1 MKFKVKVLM
10 LLVSMLFSALGASAQ
25 IEEGVYIFMMSEN
38 GFFNIDDTYNAYDRE
53 NATQFRIIPVSEG
66 NYQILVENTQKYLS
80 IDAFMY
86 DPQESDSEVVWK
98 IMDDNNGGYSISIPG
113 FDSDGYDYLTFTNGY
128 ATMGDIPYSWKLV
141 LVGGGAPTT
150 TYIYKVILNDAPDNG
165 TITVGSASYKN
176 GDTFSSTQ
184 LETSDIKNYTES
196 GYRVEDPVISDNTT
210 DSEVDYDITINYHKQ
225 YTYQVYLNGAPSG
238 TKILFDGEEKA
249 YMEKLT
255 IEYELTNDNV
265 NDHVD
270 AKLAGYDTQVSI
282 YINNGNKFINVE
294 YTRVYTYTVKFTE
307 DSPADAYVTVKG
319 VSGQFGNDATF
330 TRDTKISNFNTEI
343 IPRPYSGRTS
353 QVIGTKIDE
362 YNYIATVIYYQASL
376 TSGEYYRFATSEYM
390 LKAAPDQSYED
401 EELSNLVVSVDD
413 KSDMNN
419 IWQAVQAGE
428 GNLMYLRHA
437 NSEQYLSKKQN
448 DGTYTLVATTEQ
460 AGKFSKE
467 GDSMREGDNYLT
479 ITDGNLTTSNE
490 PSAIWSR
497 TAEVDVVTLTLNDYG
512 YATTCM
518 PFNFTVSKGAEIYG
532 TTDVHDYSD
541 YTTLKVYQVEGV
553 AQAGQGYIIKGEP
566 RAEGEP
572 QKTVTLTPTTS
583 EADDEAESS
592 MLGTLIRQTGVYT
605 SLGYK
610 YYGFKGDE
618 FVLAASDNIPANKAV
633 YIPASPSPV
642 MRMSLGFDEGL
653 TTDILGL
660 TPSASTQQ
668 PIYDLQGRS
677 CKSHSLQGLY
687 LQGGR
692 KMIRR

>member
-10 LLVSMLFSALGASAQ
+10 LLVSMLFSALGVSAEIADGQYKIMNVEKGSFLKENSGGFSLIPDESSAS
-25 IEEGVYIFMMSEN
+25 IFSITAS
-38 GFFNIDDTYNAYDRE
+38 GDGYTIVTD
-53 NATQFRIIPVSEG
+53 G
-66 NYQILVENTQKYLS
+66 KYLAS
-80 IDAFMY
+80 DGMDAILSNE
-86 DPQESDSEVVWK
+86 PQNCGITCDGQDFIITFGEC
-98 IMDDNNGGYSISIPG
+98 GLYFGYGSVY
-113 FDSDGYDYLTFTNGY
+113 FDSYYNDPDYG
-128 ATMGDIPYSWKLV
+128 GDYKWQLIP
-141 LVGGGAPTT
+141 VGGGEPTPT
-150 TYIYKVILNDAPDNG
+150 
-165 TITVGSASYKN
+165 
-176 GDTFSSTQ
+176 
-184 LETSDIKNYTES
+184 
-196 GYRVEDPVISDNTT
+196 
-210 DSEVDYDITINYHKQ
+210 
-225 YTYQVYLNGAPSG
+225 YTYQVYLSGAPSG
-238 TKILFDGEEKA
+238 TKILFDGVEKVNND
-249 YMEKLT
+249 KVT

-265 NDHVD
+265 NDHVV
-270 AKLAGYDTQVSI
+270 AILAGYQTQVSMSGT
-282 YINNGNKFINVE
+282 YIHVE
-294 YTRVYTYTVKFTE
+294 YTRVYTYTVKFAE
-307 DSPADAYVTVKG
+307 GSPSDAYVTVAG
-319 VSGQFGNDATF
+319 VSGRFGNNATF

-343 IPRPYSGRTS
+343 TPKSYSGRTS
-353 QVIGTKIDE
+353 QVIGTKTDD
-362 YNYIATVIYYQASL
+362 YNYIATVTYYQASL
-376 TSGEYYRFATSEYM
+376 TSGKYYRFATSEYM

-401 EELSNLVVSVDD
+401 EGLSNLVVSVDD

-419 IWQAVQAGE
+419 IWQAVQVGE

-467 GDSMREGDNYLT
+467 GDSMREGVNYLT
-479 ITDGNLTTSNE
+479 IADGNLTTSNE

-518 PFNFTVSKGAEIYG
+518 PFNFTVSEGAEIYG
-532 TTDVHDYSD
+532 TIDVHDYSG
-541 YTTLKVYQVEGV
+541 YTTLKVHQVERV

-605 SLGYK
+605 ALGYK

-618 FVLAASDNIPANKAV
+618 FVLASSDAIPANKAV
-633 YIPASPSPV
+633 YIPASPSSV

-660 TPSASTQQ
+660 TPDASASQ
-668 PIYDLQGRS
+668 PLYDLQGRS
-677 CKSHSLQGLY
+677 CMGQSHKGFYIQSGH
-687 LQGGR
+687 